1 MKRNIDTPAELH
13 GALDS
18 DRKLPVRSH
27 LAEVRKRLISCVVV
41 VLVTTAISF
50 TFTKY
55 IFIILESRA
64 ENITLIY
71 IEMTEMLG
79 TYFRVA
85 FVSGIVLAFPFL
97 IYQFVMFIRPGLNT
111 TEKRYLY
118 VLLPSVMLA
127 FAAGVAFG
135 YFILIPPMTRFLITF
150 GSDIA
155 TPQIRV
161 GNFVS
166 LIVRLLF
173 ALGLCFETPLLA
185 FFLAKIG
192 IVTPQMLSKYR
203 KFAVVGAFILGAIIT
218 PTFDP
223 INQSIVALPL
233 IVLYEFGILLAKLA
247 RWKEKRQT

>member
-1 MKRNIDTPAELH
+1 MDL
-13 GALDS
+13 

-27 LAEVRKRLISCVVV
+27 LAEVRKRLLSCMLA
-41 VLVTTAISF
+41 VLVTTAISAVF
-50 TFTKY
+50 AKY
-55 IFIILESRA
+55 IFRILESRA
-64 ENITLIY
+64 ENINLIY

-85 FVSGIVLAFPFL
+85 FMSGIVLASPFL

-111 TEKRYLY
+111 TERRYLY
-118 VLLPSVMLA
+118 FLLPSAMLA

-135 YFILIPPMTRFLITF
+135 YFVLFPPMARFLITF

-166 LIVRLLF
+166 LMVRLLF
-173 ALGLCFETPLLA
+173 SLGLCFETPLLA

-192 IVTPQMLSKYR
+192 VVTPQMLSRYR

-223 INQSIVALPL
+223 INQSIVAIPL
-233 IVLYEFGILLAKLA
+233 ILLYELGILLAKLA
-247 RWKEKRQT
+247 RRKEKRRT

>member
-1 MKRNIDTPAELH
+1 MDL
-13 GALDS
+13 

-27 LAEVRKRLISCVVV
+27 LAEARKRLFSCLIA
-41 VLVTTAISF
+41 VLVTTAISAVF
-50 TFTKY
+50 AKH
-55 IFIILESRA
+55 IFRILESRA
-64 ENITLIY
+64 ENINLIY

-85 FVSGIVLAFPFL
+85 FISGIVLAFPFL
-97 IYQFVMFIRPGLNT
+97 VYQLVMFIRPGLTT
-111 TEKRYLY
+111 TERRYLY

-135 YFILIPPMTRFLITF
+135 YFVLFPPMARFLISF

-155 TPQIRV
+155 APQIRV
-161 GNFVS
+161 GNYVS

-173 ALGLCFETPLLA
+173 ALGLCFQTPLLA

-192 IVTPQMLSKYR
+192 IVTPQMLAKYR

-223 INQSIVALPL
+223 INQSIVAFPL
-233 IVLYEFGILLAKLA
+233 IFLYELGILLAKLA
-247 RWKEKRQT
+247 RRKKKRGI